1 MKRLLLILI
10 LTFGFQTWTMSKVDI
25 GNLFGVK
32 ILDDVKLYANE
43 NDGVEHDVRPDIF
56 FFSDGVIDI
65 ERNEDF
71 DRFYLRTDNKF
82 KIINITGKRFLP
94 EKNKTFVNNCLTEK
108 NKLVKDLSIFFNA
121 TENEF
126 EQKYWHWPKFKSIWD
141 ESQLFYEEDGNKY
154 LLSIHCSYRKSNENI
169 GAELGVSWVTYNY
182 YTKYIKDLWK
192 KIDKFDDQFIKS
204 YTLVS
209 ENI

>member
-1 MKRLLLILI
+1 MRLLLII
-10 LTFGFQTWTMSKVDI
+10 IFTFNFQSLAMSEVNI

-32 ILDDVKLYANE
+32 ILDDVKLYANVK
-43 NDGVEHDVRPDIF
+43 DGVEHDVRPDILY
-56 FFSDGVIDI
+56 FSDEVIDI

-82 KIINITGKRFLP
+82 KIINITGKRFLA
-94 EKNKTFVNNCLTEK
+94 EKNKTFVNNCLIEK
-108 NKLVKDLSIFFNA
+108 NKLIEDLSIFFSS
-121 TENEF
+121 TKNEF

-141 ESQLFYEEDGNKY
+141 ESQLFYEEEGNKY
-154 LLSIHCSYRKSNENI
+154 LLSIHCSYRKSNDMI

-204 YTLVS
+204 YTSVS

>member
-1 MKRLLLILI
+1 MKRLFLILF
-10 LTFGFQTWTMSKVDI
+10 LTLSFQSWAMSEVDI

-43 NDGVEHDVRPDIF
+43 KDGVEHDVRPGIF
-56 FFSDGVIDI
+56 YFSDKVIDI
-65 ERNEDF
+65 DRNDDF
-71 DRFYLRTDNKF
+71 DEFYLRTDNKY
-82 KIINITGKRFLP
+82 KIINITGKRILT
-94 EKNKTFVNNCLTEK
+94 EKNKTFVNNCLIEK
-108 NKLVKDLSIFFNA
+108 KKLVKDLSIFFNA
-121 TENEF
+121 AENEF
-126 EQKYWHWPKFKSIWD
+126 EQKYWHWQKFKSIWD
-141 ESQLFYEEDGNKY
+141 ESQLFYEEEGNKY

-182 YTKYIKDLWK
+182 YVKYIKDLWK